1 MAKCVCIQS
10 LATGNHCLVRSPPPP
25 NPKIMCFV
33 YLSVKKDENI
43 YEEIQEVRQ
52 DCSSGSN
59 TDSGIG
65 VSKSFTSSGGS
76 IPSTSKGTLDV
87 KKKAQQQ
94 QSSHHH
100 QHHSHHGKPLSSL
113 DALLSQTTLT
123 PDERLD
129 LRKSLVDEL
138 FEELIQRHHKRVL
151 EELKLDVEEF
161 IAPEN
166 DLEGMK
172 LKATLRF
179 LWVPAGFI
187 MLLFGSFMF
196 LQVSS
201 GFFQVPLDSSKIP
214 HGP

>member
-1 MAKCVCIQS
+1 M
-10 LATGNHCLVRSPPPP
+10 
-25 NPKIMCFV
+25 
-33 YLSVKKDENI
+33 KKDENI

-87 KKKAQQQ
+87 KKKAQQ
-94 QSSHHH
+94 H
-100 QHHSHHGKPLSSL
+100 QMGQNGTQWDKLGHSGTNHHGKPLSSL

-151 EELKLDVEEF
+151 DELKLDVEEF
-161 IAPEN
+161 IAPDN
-166 DLEGMK
+166 DLEGK
-172 LKATLRF
+172 ESKSEVIFRLITDPFRYFYALPGPCQNSVR
-179 LWVPAGFI
+179 
-187 MLLFGSFMF
+187 SH
-196 LQVSS
+196 
-201 GFFQVPLDSSKIP
+201 LDPSRP
-214 HGP
+214 

>member
-1 MAKCVCIQS
+1 M
-10 LATGNHCLVRSPPPP
+10 
-25 NPKIMCFV
+25 
-33 YLSVKKDENI
+33 KKDENI

-94 QSSHHH
+94 QSSH
-100 QHHSHHGKPLSSL
+100 HHSHHGKPLSSL

-166 DLEGMK
+166 DLEGK
-172 LKATLRF
+172 KSNAPYGSFRF
-179 LWVPAGFI
+179 L
-187 MLLFGSFMF
+187 
-196 LQVSS
+196 Q
-201 GFFQVPLDSSKIP
+201 
-214 HGP
+214 

>member
-1 MAKCVCIQS
+1 MY
-10 LATGNHCLVRSPPPP
+10 LA
-25 NPKIMCFV
+25 
-33 YLSVKKDENI
+33 VKKDENI

-94 QSSHHH
+94 QS
-100 QHHSHHGKPLSSL
+100 SHHGKPLSSL

-166 DLEGMK
+166 DLEGK
-172 LKATLRF
+172 KSKAIF
-179 LWVPAGFI
+179 SYLWV
-187 MLLFGSFMF
+187 L
-196 LQVSS
+196 
-201 GFFQVPLDSSKIP
+201 
-214 HGP
+214 

>member
-1 MAKCVCIQS
+1 
-10 LATGNHCLVRSPPPP
+10 
-25 NPKIMCFV
+25 MCFV

-100 QHHSHHGKPLSSL
+100 QHQSHHGKPLSSL

-166 DLEGMK
+166 DLEGK
-172 LKATLRF
+172 KSKAEDLFRPFSHNSRQFSTLQNY
-179 LWVPAGFI
+179 
-187 MLLFGSFMF
+187 S
-196 LQVSS
+196 QT
-201 GFFQVPLDSSKIP
+201 
-214 HGP
+214 H

>member
-1 MAKCVCIQS
+1 
-10 LATGNHCLVRSPPPP
+10 
-25 NPKIMCFV
+25 MCFV

-100 QHHSHHGKPLSSL
+100 QHQSHHGKPLSSL

-166 DLEGMK
+166 DLEGK
-172 LKATLRF
+172 KSKATFVPLDSLRF
-179 LWVPAGFI
+179 PYVP
-187 MLLFGSFMF
+187 LSSSSFSF
-196 LQVSS
+196 LHVSS
-201 GFFQVPLDSSKIP
+201 GFLRLLQVPPRSLRILKQS
-214 HGP
+214 